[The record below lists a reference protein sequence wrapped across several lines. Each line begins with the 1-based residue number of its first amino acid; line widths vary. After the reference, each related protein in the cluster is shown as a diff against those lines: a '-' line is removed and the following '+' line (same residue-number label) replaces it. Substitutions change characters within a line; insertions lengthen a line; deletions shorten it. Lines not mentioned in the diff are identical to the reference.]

1 MARKSS
7 SDSGGF
13 LFKTGAFALLAG
25 VAFWLFN
32 MFGSKKEGAPIDTK
46 PPIEISAEASST
58 TNTVTECQVPE
69 EILPTSTTGDIV
81 RHTWYVLSYDE
92 DHEQAEWVAEL
103 ANILFDEHSICDS
116 AEFNYYAYDEE
127 FDLNSIVHSFL
138 TSKDLMAQEEEPLR
152 PHRDV
157 FLIDEEMVE
166 RNDWDPED
174 VGRWAFLIQGCYEF
188 FDSQAAALAVYKA
201 VFG

>member
-1 MARKSS
+1 MCAVANSATAREDARGVLVRIKKDGEFTEPFRWLVAAQDYMRSCYPLLPEAEEVH
-7 SDSGGF
+7 SDLERSE
-13 LFKTGAFALLAG
+13 LLSTI
-25 VAFWLFN
+25 FDYCYEYL
-32 MFGSKKEGAPIDTK
+32 EDT
-46 PPIEISAEASST
+46 PEAE
-58 TNTVTECQVPE
+58 
-69 EILPTSTTGDIV
+69 
-81 RHTWYVLSYDE
+81 
-92 DHEQAEWVAEL
+92 EQAEWVAEL